1 MAILTAK
8 APDELDP
15 CRQLVLGAAKA
26 VAEAKKGV
34 SQNEDLAITAIRKAL
49 GVA

>member
-1 MAILTAK
+1 MTILAAK

-15 CRQLVLGAAKA
+15 YRQLVIGAAKA
-26 VAEAKKGV
+26 VAEAKKDV

-49 GVA
+49 GVN